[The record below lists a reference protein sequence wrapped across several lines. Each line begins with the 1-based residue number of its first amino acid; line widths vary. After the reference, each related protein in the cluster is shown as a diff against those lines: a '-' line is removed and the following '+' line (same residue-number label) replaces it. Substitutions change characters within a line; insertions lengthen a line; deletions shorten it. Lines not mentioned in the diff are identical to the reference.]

1 MPSHSIV
8 QSVLLRRSAF
18 RTLDD
23 AKDWLTEHGYK
34 YVLPDTTPT
43 YFRFRQRDPKPLEMT
58 HRLRTTQLGEPEKN
72 SPMGSIGALI
82 LAYPK
87 NSRPMAKDPP
97 AEPKPEPKKE
107 NLMESLKVG
116 DLVRVEFTV
125 DIKRKREV
133 MIVTKKTP
141 KTATVQRGGRQGTK
155 KFILEARKTPIVFR
169 KIGFNGLPVTSD
181 LKYEILERVGEGFTA
196 IRPEEDTEG
205 ETESESE

>member
-1 MPSHSIV
+1 
-8 QSVLLRRSAF
+8 
-18 RTLDD
+18 
-23 AKDWLTEHGYK
+23 
-34 YVLPDTTPT
+34 
-43 YFRFRQRDPKPLEMT
+43 
-58 HRLRTTQLGEPEKN
+58 
-72 SPMGSIGALI
+72 
-82 LAYPK
+82 
-87 NSRPMAKDPP
+87 MAKDPP

>member
-18 RTLDD
+18 KTLDD

-34 YVLPDTTPT
+34 YVLPDVTPT

-58 HRLRTTQLGEPEKN
+58 HRLRTTQLGEADKN

-87 NSRPMAKDPP
+87 NSRPMARDPP

-141 KTATVQRGGRQGTK
+141 KSVTVQRGGTHDTKK

-169 KIGFNGLPVTSD
+169 KIGFNGLPVTAD
-181 LKYEILERVGEGFTA
+181 LKYEILQRVGEGYTA
-196 IRPEEDTEG
+196 IRPEEDSED
-205 ETESESE
+205 EYESE